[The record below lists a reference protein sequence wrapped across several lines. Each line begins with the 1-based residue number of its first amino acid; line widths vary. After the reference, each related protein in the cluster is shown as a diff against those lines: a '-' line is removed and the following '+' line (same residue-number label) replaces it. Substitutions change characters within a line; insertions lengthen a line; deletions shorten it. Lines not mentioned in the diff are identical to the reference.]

1 MFTMLL
7 IVIYLAFISLGLPDS
22 LLGAAWPSMHGA
34 LGAAISQAGI
44 ISTVIAAGTIV
55 SSLCSEKLIRRLG
68 TGLVTLLSVA
78 MTAVALFGFST
89 AGSVAALCLWAIPY
103 GLGAGSVDAAL
114 NNFVALHY
122 GPRHMNW
129 LHCFWGIG
137 ATAGPYIMGM
147 CMAKGRGW
155 SAGYQTVGLIQTA
168 LAVCLLA
175 SLPLWQ
181 RHRRADGERPE
192 GARASTL
199 RGVLR
204 LSGARPMLAAFFCY
218 CALEATAGL
227 WAGSYMT
234 AYRAVP
240 AERAAK
246 YVSLFY
252 LGITLG
258 RFLGGLVAGKLGDR
272 MLVRA
277 GLAAACI
284 GIALMLTPIGEGLLP
299 AGLAILGLGCAPI
312 YPSLLHETPEN
323 FGQDASQAV
332 MGMQM
337 ASAYTGTTLMPLLF
351 GAVTARVGTGVY
363 PVFLLLLA
371 AALAA
376 MTERANRRLHG
387 DGALI
392 GGPDEERSAALPPDD
407 EWEGA
412 TRRGA
417 KPQKPPL
424 SHKQM

>member
-1 MFTMLL
+1 MFPSS
-7 IVIYLAFISLGLPDS
+7 IWGSRWADS
-22 LLGAAWPSMHGA
+22 LEA
-34 LGAAISQAGI
+34 
-44 ISTVIAAGTIV
+44 
-55 SSLCSEKLIRRLG
+55 SSR
-68 TGLVTLLSVA
+68 VN
-78 MTAVALFGFST
+78 
-89 AGSVAALCLWAIPY
+89 WA
-103 GLGAGSVDAAL
+103 
-114 NNFVALHY
+114 
-122 GPRHMNW
+122 
-129 LHCFWGIG
+129 
-137 ATAGPYIMGM
+137 
-147 CMAKGRGW
+147 
-155 SAGYQTVGLIQTA
+155 
-168 LAVCLLA
+168 
-175 SLPLWQ
+175 
-181 RHRRADGERPE
+181 
-192 GARASTL
+192 
-199 RGVLR
+199 
-204 LSGARPMLAAFFCY
+204 
-218 CALEATAGL
+218 
-227 WAGSYMT
+227 
-234 AYRAVP
+234 
-240 AERAAK
+240 
-246 YVSLFY
+246 
-252 LGITLG
+252 
-258 RFLGGLVAGKLGDR
+258 
-272 MLVRA
+272 LVRA

-332 MGMQM
+332 MGLQM